1 MHLDCDVAVVG
12 AGPAGSRTARDL
24 AARGFRVTLV
34 EEHRKVGVPSHC
46 SGLISLR
53 TLRESQIGEQAIIH
67 RITGAFVHTQSGSEV
82 ALGGGSRSGGRPA
95 KTQAVAI
102 DRVKWDQTLCDQA
115 QQAGA
120 EYVRARVLRVERAN
134 SHVRLQAQTDGR
146 DSTFSARMVI
156 GADGAHSRV
165 RRTLGMGAPREYAYN
180 LGIEGRAKV
189 RRDDF
194 VHVFVGQDLAPGWF
208 GWIIPT
214 GDGMVRVGIGSNN
227 AQTGGRPAGIKP
239 IECYRHLTRRFP
251 NLFEGIEP
259 CRMYGG
265 TIPLEF
271 APRTYG
277 DNVLLVGDAGGQ
289 VKPFSGG
296 GIYTSLVAARHAAVT
311 AAEALGAG
319 DLSAERLSVYEKRWK
334 KEIGRELVRSRRL
347 RLFGLGLSEDEV
359 ERVIAALKTDGVRR
373 LAAEYGDIDYP
384 SRVLLRLARSAPAL
398 AMLGTITLR
407 RPAAAWNLV
416 QAQLPFGV

>member
-1 MHLDCDVAVVG
+1 MHFDCDVAVVG

-24 AARGFRVTLV
+24 AARGFRVRLL

-53 TLRESQIGEQAIIH
+53 TLRESQIGEEAIIH

-82 ALGGGSRSGGRPA
+82 ALGGGA
-95 KTQAVAI
+95 TQAVAI
-102 DRVKWDQTLCDQA
+102 DRVKWDQTLCEQA
-115 QQAGA
+115 QEAGA
-120 EYVRARVLRVERAN
+120 EYIRARVTSVERTN
-134 SHVRLQAQTDGR
+134 SHVCLHTQTDGR
-146 DSTFSARMVI
+146 NSTFTARLVV
-156 GADGAHSRV
+156 GADGTHSRV

-180 LGIEGRAKV
+180 LGIEGRAKA

-194 VHVFVGQDLAPGWF
+194 VHVFVGQEMAPGWF

-239 IECYRHLTRRFP
+239 IECYRRLSERFP
-251 NLFEGIEP
+251 ALFEGIEP

-271 APRTYG
+271 APKTFG

-311 AAEALGAG
+311 AAEALEANH
-319 DLSAERLSVYEKRWK
+319 LSAKRLSVYEKRWK
-334 KEIGRELVRSRRL
+334 SEIGRELVRSLRL
-347 RLFGLGLSEDEV
+347 RRFGLGLSEDEV
-359 ERVIAALKTDGVRR
+359 ERVVAALRAEGLQQ
-373 LAAEYGDIDYP
+373 LAAQHGDIDYP
-384 SRVLLRLARSAPAL
+384 SKVLLRLARSAPAL
-398 AMLGTITLR
+398 AMLAMITVR

-416 QAQLPFGV
+416 RAQLPFGV